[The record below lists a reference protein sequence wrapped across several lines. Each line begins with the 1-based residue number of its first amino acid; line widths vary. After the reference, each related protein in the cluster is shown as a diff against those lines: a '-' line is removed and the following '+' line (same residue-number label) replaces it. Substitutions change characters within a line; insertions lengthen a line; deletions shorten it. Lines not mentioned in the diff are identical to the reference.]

1 MSAGRRIPMV
11 SCTRPKGRQ
20 EEILSFF
27 GMETDWQYLDA
38 LAAATPAVVRAAMR
52 NATRGLEAKR

>member
-1 MSAGRRIPMV
+1 MV